1 MKFKIDTKEK
11 IVIFSPEGDSLDA
24 HLSASF
30 VAGITHYPDLEGRN
44 LILDMAGIQNT
55 DAAGKEAILAVYR
68 HCYDNGRS
76 CALARLNS
84 GLTAFFTE
92 NHPEV
97 LNLAPTLE
105 EATDLVM
112 MEELEREIGS
122 GEWD

>member
-11 IVIFSPEGDSLDA
+11 ILIFSPEGDALDA
-24 HLSASF
+24 NLAASF
-30 VAGITHYPDLEGRN
+30 VTGITHYDDLPGRN
-44 LILDMAGIQNT
+44 LILDMAGIQQT
-55 DAAGKEAILAVYR
+55 DAKGKEAILAVYR
-68 HCYDNGRS
+68 HMYDNGQS

-84 GLTAFFTE
+84 DLTAFFTE

-97 LNLAPTLE
+97 LNLAPTLA
-105 EATDLVM
+105 EAIDLVM